1 MGNISSFA
9 FTISLAAVINGLGL
23 VRLLTGLAAYVQ
35 SKERANMRLYWVYA
49 LLLFFQFLMH
59 ILMWWAMFGT
69 SVAGA
74 LNFFQYLY
82 LLLGP
87 ILLFL
92 ATSILL
98 PELDDTVMDLAE
110 IYRQVADSYFTAVA
124 LLWLWAIFLWPTL
137 VGVFA
142 PAWPIFAVQLSL
154 ALALRSISTRRAHEI
169 LVSVYCFVIL
179 LFIAM
184 YQIRLG
190 GTAEAVME
198 RIQ

>member
-23 VRLLTGLAAYVQ
+23 VRLLTALAGYVQ
-35 SKERANMRLYWVYA
+35 SRDRDQLRLYWVYA
-49 LLLFFQFLMH
+49 LLLTFQFLMH

-69 SVAGA
+69 SVAGT

-92 ATSILL
+92 ATSVLL
-98 PELDDTVMDLAE
+98 PDLDDDVQDLSE
-110 IYRQVADSYFTAVA
+110 VYWQVVRPYFTAVA

-142 PAWPIFAVQLSL
+142 PAWPIFLLQLFLAVM
-154 ALALRSISTRRAHEI
+154 LRSIVIPRAHEI
-169 LVSVYCFVIL
+169 LAPTYCAIIL
-179 LFIAM
+179 IFIAM
-184 YQIRLG
+184 FQIRLG
-190 GTAEAVME
+190 GVAATIME
-198 RIQ
+198 SVQ